1 MRVFFDTSA
10 WAKRYIHEPGSDK
23 VEDVLRGASETAVSL
38 LCPPELVSALSR
50 LRRQSLISTS
60 DYNRIKSALF
70 QEIEDISVSS
80 ISIPVVERAI
90 NLLESHPLR
99 TLDALQ
105 IACALEWRADLF
117 VSSDRRQLAAAAK
130 SGLRVLGV

>member
-10 WAKRYIHEPGSDK
+10 WAKRYIREPGSDK

-38 LCPPELVSALSR
+38 LCPPELISALSR

-60 DYNRIKSALF
+60 GYDLIKSTLF
-70 QEIEDISVSS
+70 REIEDMSVCS
-80 ISIPVVERAI
+80 ISIPIVEKAVD
-90 NLLESHPLR
+90 LLESHPLR

-105 IACALEWRADLF
+105 VACAFEWRADLF
-117 VSSDRRQLAAAAK
+117 VSSDRRQLTAAVK
-130 SGLRVLGV
+130 SGLQVLGV

>member
-10 WAKRYIHEPGSDK
+10 WAKRYIREPGSDK
-23 VEDVLRGASETAVSL
+23 VEDALSGASETAVSL

-70 QEIEDISVSS
+70 QEIEDMSVCS
-80 ISIPVVERAI
+80 ISIPVVEKAVG
-90 NLLESHPLR
+90 LLESHPLR
-99 TLDALQ
+99 TLDAIQ
-105 IACALEWRADLF
+105 VACALEWRADLF

-130 SGLRVLGV
+130 SGLRILGV